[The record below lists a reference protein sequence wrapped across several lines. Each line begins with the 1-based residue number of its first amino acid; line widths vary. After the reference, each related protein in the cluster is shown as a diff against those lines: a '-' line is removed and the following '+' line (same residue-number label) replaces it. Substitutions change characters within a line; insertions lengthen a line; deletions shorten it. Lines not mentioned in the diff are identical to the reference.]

1 MNAASAKLAELTPDD
16 VLDDV
21 LHRVG
26 RLNYTWT
33 NTESLLIHLI
43 AGLAKVDKDT
53 AVVIFLTLSTTRARV
68 DLVQRLAKLPTTDPD
83 LRDEILVLTARLT
96 REAALRNK
104 YNHCIYSFDPEEGR
118 LQTIMMRIQDRRKDI
133 RVGKT
138 EPITQGESANIDE
151 SINKL
156 RQLNIDIWDL
166 VLRHNFPA

>member
-1 MNAASAKLAELTPDD
+1 MSAASAKIAALTPDD
-16 VLDDV
+16 ALDDV

-43 AGLAKVDKDT
+43 AGLANVEKDT

-68 DLVQRLAKLPTTDPD
+68 DLVQRLAKMPTVDSG
-83 LRDEILVLTARLT
+83 LRDEVLDLTSRLT

-104 YNHCIYSFDPEEGR
+104 YNHCIYSFDPEEGQ

-138 EPITQGESANIDE
+138 EPVTQGEASSIDE
-151 SINKL
+151 SIARL
-156 RQLNIDIWDL
+156 RQLNVDIWDL
-166 VLRHNFPA
+166 VLRHKFPA